1 MQRYVT
7 YMEGVGSLDSGVER
21 RLGVGGDT
29 GRGHECKQRQPSGEA
44 AEKRVRPSRPL
55 SLNTTVCRDVKMATV
70 VSKTLISPSKM
81 GFLSNIAPVA
91 GYVAQRS
98 YAIRPAEIPTAK

>member
-1 MQRYVT
+1 
-7 YMEGVGSLDSGVER
+7 MERTEER
-21 RLGVGGDT
+21 RLASGWVETLAEDT
-29 GRGHECKQRQPSGEA
+29 SANSDSRAERPQKSESDRPGRPKS
-44 AEKRVRPSRPL
+44 SSDS

-70 VSKTLISPSKM
+70 VSKIFISPSKM
-81 GFLSNIAPVA
+81 GFLTNIAPVA